1 MQVPRRLLTQGHF
14 GAIHAIDARITPGRL
29 VGHLNQ
35 HARNKAQLHQTM
47 GKDFGKL
54 KPIEDGGLAKGQM
67 GQGLQASSIGDY
79 STECQ
84 SPEL

>member
-1 MQVPRRLLTQGHF
+1 MPRCLLTQSHF
-14 GAIHAIDARITPGRL
+14 GAVHAIDARITTGSL

-47 GKDFGKL
+47 GKDFGKF
-54 KPIEDGGLAKGQM
+54 KAIEDGGLAEGQI
-67 GQGLQASSIGDY
+67 GKGLQASSIGDY

-84 SPEL
+84 SAEL

>member
-14 GAIHAIDARITPGRL
+14 GAIHAVDARITARSL

-35 HARNKAQLHQTM
+35 HAGDKAELHQTM

-54 KPIEDGGLAKGQM
+54 KPIEDGGLAEGQM
-67 GQGLQASSIGDY
+67 GECLQASSIGDY